1 MAIFQRFQEMRKG
14 LGVMLLTSH
23 LAIAVL
29 GAGFLL
35 LSLYFHESL
44 SHRVFNLVLE
54 NSPRVELLHEM
65 GMLFQRSQASLQ
77 ETILAV
83 HGSREERQEIWDEIW
98 IMLTRLEKQ
107 AQGQSGIPSQASQMD
122 AVKGLLNEIYI
133 RQWEIADIANTP
145 GDAAS
150 RNRSYLEALPLGAA
164 MRDMIDG
171 LLLLLQRE
179 RVTGHLGTE
188 MSLLF
193 MEIRMAVDRA
203 LQILE
208 RIGYQRDAP
217 SLRQYD
223 ESMRHLSLLIEVLGE
238 KKTLFSDEMV
248 DISNW
253 LQSNEEA
260 WEGKVTGIGDVE
272 LSVSR
277 HLLSTELR
285 PLTRELFTLLTTIMK
300 EVKGQLDRDTAVAI
314 AQSSRVVWGSRF
326 FIALM
331 LALAVWMARRGTAF
345 LTAPLANLNNAALE
359 YGAGNLSIEI
369 PVEGSTELMTLSRT
383 FNTMRDS
390 LQESVGLMQS
400 VLETAADGI
409 IRIDSLGRIEAFN
422 RAAER
427 IFGWEASEVMG
438 QNVSVL
444 VPRPQ
449 QDEHDG
455 YIQRFLESRKPQ
467 IIGKAVEV
475 EGLRKDGKLFP
486 IHLSVSHVEVN
497 GRHIFTGIVSDITGQ
512 KKFQTDLLVAK
523 ERAEAANHAKAAFL
537 ANMSHEIRTPMNA
550 VIGFADVVLQDQSLS
565 QETTSHVETIV
576 SSGRALLSIINDIL
590 DVSKMESGKF
600 TLETVCFHLPNAMV
614 DAFLPLNHQAA
625 EKNLDLS
632 LAFDPGLPCLFM
644 GDPSRLRQVI
654 LNLVG
659 NAIKFTEKG
668 YVALQVGVAD
678 TPGMLHFTITDTGI
692 GMDQEQVEKVF
703 DSFTQAD
710 QDISRRFGGTGLG
723 TTISKQIVEMM
734 EGHIWVES
742 VAGQGS
748 IFHFTV
754 RMPEAQESES
764 CLFMRDGLGQK
775 EEYISPRLFH
785 ILLAEDIKTNAIL
798 ALLRLEQ
805 QGHSVHWVENGVQ
818 AVQEFRSNSYD
829 IILMDIQMPEQDGLD
844 ATREIR
850 QLEQTQGALSPL
862 PIVALTASVM
872 REEHERCRAVGMI
885 EVVEKPIDFDLLF
898 GVMEEVVPSGEG
910 VINARDSSG
919 VVESSH
925 IDFSSL
931 TGLVEWKTALSTWH
945 MADIYAKALGDFA
958 TEHRGDARLMKH
970 LLERSSADVQGARGV
985 AHSLKGLAG
994 NLAISRVAQ
1003 LATAIDADLKAG
1015 HWKSVTETVPQL
1027 DSALKEVARAIAGL
1041 NIPQEEPSR
1050 ELRTFDMVA
1059 VRALLLEL
1067 AIALEGL
1074 SPDLAEPILERLAA
1088 YLASSDLAAIRSE
1101 VGRFSFDK
1109 ALVEVNSLSRRL
1121 ELG

>member
-1 MAIFQRFQEMRKG
+1 MALFQKFQEMRKG

-23 LAIAVL
+23 LAIAML
-29 GAGFLL
+29 GAVFLF
-35 LSLYFHESL
+35 LSLYFHEAL
-44 SHRVFNLVLE
+44 SHKVFNLVLE
-54 NSPRVELLHEM
+54 NSPRIELLHEI

-83 HGSREERQEIWDEIW
+83 HGAREERQEIWDDIW
-98 IMLTRLEKQ
+98 IMLERLEKQ
-107 AQGQSGIPSQASQMD
+107 AQGHGERPGRALQMD

-145 GDAAS
+145 GDAAN
-150 RNRSYLEALPLGAA
+150 RNRFYREALPLGVS
-164 MRDMIDG
+164 MRNMIDA
-171 LLLLLQRE
+171 LLLLQRAHE
-179 RVTGHLGTE
+179 RGPLGTE
-188 MSLLF
+188 MVLLF
-193 MEIRMAVDRA
+193 MKIRMAVDRA

-217 SLRQYD
+217 SLMQYD
-223 ESMRHLSLLIEVLGE
+223 ESMRHLSVLLEVLRE
-238 KKTLFSDEMV
+238 KKTILSDEMV

-260 WEGKVTGIGDVE
+260 WEGKVTGLGEVE

-285 PLTRELFTLLTTIMK
+285 PLTRELFTLLTTIMT

-383 FNTMRDS
+383 FNTMRNS

-444 VPRPQ
+444 VPPPQ
-449 QDEHDG
+449 QDDHDG
-455 YIQRFLESRKPQ
+455 YIQRFLESRKPHV
-467 IIGKAVEV
+467 IGKAVEV

-550 VIGFADVVLQDQSLS
+550 VIGFADVVLQDQSLTP
-565 QETTSHVETIV
+565 ETTSHVKTIV

-632 LAFDPGLPCLFM
+632 LTFDPGLPCLFM
-644 GDPSRLRQVI
+644 EIPV
-654 LNLVG
+654 V
-659 NAIKFTEKG
+659 
-668 YVALQVGVAD
+668 
-678 TPGMLHFTITDTGI
+678 
-692 GMDQEQVEKVF
+692 
-703 DSFTQAD
+703 
-710 QDISRRFGGTGLG
+710 
-723 TTISKQIVEMM
+723 
-734 EGHIWVES
+734 S
-742 VAGQGS
+742 V
-748 IFHFTV
+748 
-754 RMPEAQESES
+754 
-764 CLFMRDGLGQK
+764 
-775 EEYISPRLFH
+775 
-785 ILLAEDIKTNAIL
+785 
-798 ALLRLEQ
+798 
-805 QGHSVHWVENGVQ
+805 
-818 AVQEFRSNSYD
+818 
-829 IILMDIQMPEQDGLD
+829 
-844 ATREIR
+844 
-850 QLEQTQGALSPL
+850 
-862 PIVALTASVM
+862 
-872 REEHERCRAVGMI
+872 
-885 EVVEKPIDFDLLF
+885 
-898 GVMEEVVPSGEG
+898 
-910 VINARDSSG
+910 
-919 VVESSH
+919 
-925 IDFSSL
+925 
-931 TGLVEWKTALSTWH
+931 
-945 MADIYAKALGDFA
+945 
-958 TEHRGDARLMKH
+958 
-970 LLERSSADVQGARGV
+970 RSS
-985 AHSLKGLAG
+985 
-994 NLAISRVAQ
+994 
-1003 LATAIDADLKAG
+1003 
-1015 HWKSVTETVPQL
+1015 
-1027 DSALKEVARAIAGL
+1027 
-1041 NIPQEEPSR
+1041 
-1050 ELRTFDMVA
+1050 
-1059 VRALLLEL
+1059 
-1067 AIALEGL
+1067 
-1074 SPDLAEPILERLAA
+1074 
-1088 YLASSDLAAIRSE
+1088 
-1101 VGRFSFDK
+1101 
-1109 ALVEVNSLSRRL
+1109 
-1121 ELG
+1121 